1 MTKTNFEKLVRWDA
15 DYYKELTDD
24 DCIVC
29 LTEREVYL
37 VGQIIDMIKW
47 SNTRWVGNLLGLDF
61 DAIAGALE
69 YKLSERM
76 TCQNITTLLQKIT
89 QLEAKIDYVFNETV
103 VNEGDTPFSPDT
115 TVMDDVFTPEE
126 MQTGDMAVQADICD
140 NDGKSA
146 IYGAVSEVVRY
157 IVGLNTDLLQRF
169 EQSVGNLA
177 EQAETLLSAFPP
189 TDLLAVDEVAKYT
202 AFLTQELQ
210 EEYEATVDEE
220 LIQTTICDIFCIA
233 SANNCT
239 LTMWDI
245 YNYFGS
251 KVDPTFTN
259 AALTYANLVNFAF
272 TGTFAGDM
280 YFHYL
285 CYFQLASA
293 AFNGAVTGDGL
304 EAYERQIAAG
314 FNSPDA
320 DWMIHCVE
328 CPPLY
333 RLYTVDFS
341 LGMDEFTFLVAPGGS
356 SCPGLTLGTLTS
368 GRITGVHCGAQNA
381 IGVTMPLETDWRI
394 RGIKLHL
401 ERRNGQENGGQD
413 YETVTMVRAVGNANF
428 IQGGFRENGIIERC
442 GYMTVAPNYRDGG
455 SALEIR
461 MGVFYDADPLSEIF
475 LDKVEMLFEMNYAP
489 DRAIISYDGN
499 ICV

>member
-1 MTKTNFEKLVRWDA
+1 MAKTNFEKLTRWDG
-15 DYYKELTDD
+15 DFYKSLSDD

-37 VGQIIDMIKW
+37 IGQILEPLTW
-47 SNTRWVGNLLGLDF
+47 AGTRWLGDVVGLDF
-61 DAIAGALE
+61 KAISAQLE
-69 YKLSERM
+69 HKLSERM

-89 QLEAKIDYVFNETV
+89 QLEAKIDYVFNETI

-115 TVMDDVFTPEE
+115 TVMDDVFTPEQ
-126 MQTGDMAVQADICD
+126 MQTGDMAVHADICD

-146 IYGAVSEVVRY
+146 IYGAVNQVVRY

-177 EQAETLLSAFPP
+177 EQAETLLGAFPV
-189 TDLLAVDEVAKYT
+189 TDILAADEVAKYV

-220 LIQTTICDIFCIA
+220 LIQATICDIFCIA

-239 LTMWDI
+239 LTMWDV

-272 TGTFAGDM
+272 TGTFSGDM

-304 EAYERQIAAG
+304 EDYERQIAAG

-320 DWMIHCVE
+320 DWMIHCIE

-333 RLYTVDFS
+333 RFLSYDFALGQNGWEVD
-341 LGMDEFTFLVAPGGS
+341 
-356 SCPGLTLGTLTS
+356 TLSIASTHGVWDGNRWKGTLTQFDE
-368 GRITGVHCGAQNA
+368 RNIEINLPHDATYR
-381 IGVTMPLETDWRI
+381 L
-394 RGIKLHL
+394 RGIKLHM
-401 ERRNGQENGGQD
+401 
-413 YETVTMVRAVGNANF
+413 T
-428 IQGGFRENGIIERC
+428 RENGLSDGSRDSCSFVMRPTEGSTSGGVVIGGGNFLPNGDVVEC
-442 GYMTVAPNYRDGG
+442 DLKATSPFYWTGANELLVTAQVASNGELGQIY
-455 SALEIR
+455 I
-461 MGVFYDADPLSEIF
+461 
-475 LDKVEMLFEMNYAP
+475 DKIDLLYELNYAP

-499 ICV
+499 ICD